1 VAVST
6 NTFIDPSLQ
15 DRATVTITAVTTT
28 ATVAHT
34 SHGYSN
40 GDTVKIY
47 GANESDYNGHFV
59 ISNVSANAYD
69 YTMGGSPSSPA
80 TGTIKA
86 SKHTGT
92 GTSGDQY
99 SDVQWAY
106 DSVTQDATNGDQF
119 NVKAGT
125 AEILAAAALS
135 LTTYG
140 TPTAS
145 APHTLRGYTS
155 SVNDGGI
162 GEIDGNGFATYGSA
176 VGDTHVID
184 MHCHSAGGA
193 SYVLVMSG
201 SVGTSS
207 LVENVEVDNNTG
219 GGISG
224 GRVFGSNIHNIGA
237 IGISLALTA
246 AHNYLKNGTNKFT
259 TAISLDTSRGI
270 YSNIVSIGDSS
281 NGIFA
286 NDAEHIEGNSVLS
299 DGGIGK
305 GIDTRVTK
313 TGNIINSNL
322 VEGFSGA
329 GGVGI
334 EYHGTS
340 APVMMTGHNAARNN
354 TTDYANL
361 TDVILDLGDNEVDAD
376 FTRSLFDGPEGGAG
390 SDTFANRFTYF
401 APTSEGN
408 VQGGAYP
415 SGCRLDKGAAQHAD
429 PAGGGGLLVHPGTSG
444 GARG

>member
-1 VAVST
+1 MALST

-15 DRATVTITAVTTT
+15 DRTTVTITAVATT
-28 ATVAHT
+28 ATVTHT

-40 GDTVKIY
+40 ADTVKVY
-47 GANESDYNGHFV
+47 GANELDYNGHFI

-86 SKHTGT
+86 SKHTGA
-92 GTSGDQY
+92 GTSGNPY

-125 AEILAAAALS
+125 AELLAAAALS
-135 LTTYG
+135 LATYG
-140 TPTAS
+140 TPTVA

-155 SVNDGGI
+155 AANDGGI
-162 GEIDGNGFATYGSA
+162 GDIDGNGFATYGS
-176 VGDTHVID
+176 VVNYTNVID
-184 MHCHSAGGA
+184 MHCHNAGGA
-193 SYVLVMSG
+193 SYVLVMS
-201 SVGTSS
+201 SLS

-224 GRVFGSNIHNIGA
+224 GRVFGCNIHNIGA
-237 IGISLALTA
+237 RGLFASKVADS
-246 AHNYLKNGTNKFT
+246 NYLKNGTNKFT
-259 TAISLDTSRGI
+259 TAIWVDTASGLCR
-270 YSNIVSIGDSS
+270 NIISIDGASD
-281 NGIFA
+281 GIFA
-286 NDAEHIEGNSVLS
+286 NDQESIEGNSVLS
-299 DGGIGK
+299 SSGTGK
-305 GIDTRVTK
+305 GIDSRVTK
-313 TGNIINSNL
+313 TGNVFLNNL

-340 APVMMTGHNAARNN
+340 APVMATGHNAAYNN
-354 TTDYANL
+354 TTNYANL
-361 TDVILDLGDNEVDAD
+361 TDVVLDLGDNE
-376 FTRSLFDGPEGGAG
+376 SLGASPFDKAG

-401 APTSEGN
+401 ASVDTGN
-408 VQGGAYP
+408 VRGGSYP
-415 SGCRLDKGAAQHAD
+415 SGARLDKGAVQHAD
-429 PAGGGGLLVHPGTSG
+429 PAGGGLSMIGTRRNTLIG
-444 GARG
+444 R